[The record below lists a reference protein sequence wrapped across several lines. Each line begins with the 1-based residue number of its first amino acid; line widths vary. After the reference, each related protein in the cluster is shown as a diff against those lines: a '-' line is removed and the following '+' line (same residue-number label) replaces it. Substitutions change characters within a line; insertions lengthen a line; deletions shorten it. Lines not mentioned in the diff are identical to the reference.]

1 MSHGRAPGGG
11 GVGVTVGVGLGWAPV
26 PHFWLVPP
34 WQVQMC
40 TLVPLA
46 VP

>member
-11 GVGVTVGVGLGWAPV
+11 VGVGVGLGWAPV
-26 PHFWLVPP
+26 VHFWLVPP